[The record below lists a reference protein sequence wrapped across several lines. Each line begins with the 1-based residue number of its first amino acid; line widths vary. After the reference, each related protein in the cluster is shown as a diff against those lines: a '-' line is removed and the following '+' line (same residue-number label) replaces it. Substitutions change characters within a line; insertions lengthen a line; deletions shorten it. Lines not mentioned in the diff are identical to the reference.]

1 MSNST
6 LPPDSPAT
14 PSGASP
20 SPAPAAV
27 HRGHSAR
34 QQLGQPDPQL
44 VPTLHS
50 IDVSPFLDLMLG
62 IARERTIDGILRLT
76 KRTYRGKHV
85 VFGGLWI
92 VASQRITGTS
102 EHSKPGADRKL
113 RLMAYSG
120 MGRPRPS
127 LWRHPEGTYDLVPF
141 SDPLLGPCTAGE
153 PTFAASADEWQ
164 RPYWAVE
171 HGYHAYSAFPIMH
184 KDELLGVMAV
194 FYDRP
199 MTGEQADMLLMHRKM
214 HKIYADSLAAALA
227 NAAAFEEIQ
236 ALRRELEL
244 ENEHLRRAVRTA
256 HADDHIVGNSAAL
269 NKVMEQI
276 EVVAPTDATVLIL
289 GESGTGKEL
298 LAEAIHTR
306 SHRRTGPLVR
316 VNCSAIPHEL
326 FESEFFGHVKGSFTG
341 AVRDRTGRFLMADGG
356 TLFLDEV
363 GEIPLE
369 LQGKLLRVLQEG
381 TFEPIGDDRA
391 RKVDVR
397 IIAATNR
404 DLAADVDAGLFR
416 QDLYFRLSVFPIR
429 NPPLRERLDDIPV
442 LAHHFIANAS
452 RRLNIPEPK
461 LHYRHIQQ
469 LQAYDWPGN
478 VRELQNVIERALIM
492 SHSGRLDFS
501 QPEAG
506 SPVSTG
512 LAVTPAAAATTG
524 TPLPADSAIFTDAQ
538 MDELQR
544 ENLLR
549 ALTACNWRVQGA
561 GGAAELL
568 GIPPTTLQ
576 SRIRKFG
583 LKKPR

>member
-1 MSNST
+1 M
-6 LPPDSPAT
+6 PPTRSV
-14 PSGASP
+14 SKSASFD
-20 SPAPAAV
+20 
-27 HRGHSAR
+27 
-34 QQLGQPDPQL
+34 QDMQL

-62 IARERTIDGILRLT
+62 VARERTVDGILRLT
-76 KRTYRGKHV
+76 KRTYRGRHV

-92 VASQRITGTS
+92 VASQRITGTK
-102 EHSKPGADRKL
+102 EHQDPDADRKL
-113 RLMAYSG
+113 RLMAFSG
-120 MGRPRPS
+120 AGRPRPAT
-127 LWRHPEGTYDLVPF
+127 WRHADGTYDLVPF
-141 SDPLLGPCTAGE
+141 SNPLLGPAVQGE
-153 PTFAASADEWQ
+153 PALAASPAEWN
-164 RPYWAVE
+164 RPEWAVE

-199 MTGEQADMLLMHRKM
+199 MTGDMADMLRMHRKM

-236 ALRRELEL
+236 TLRRELEL

-256 HADDHIVGNSAAL
+256 HADDQIVGNAPAL
-269 NKVMEQI
+269 HKVMEQV
-276 EVVAPTDATVLIL
+276 EVVAPTDASVLIL

-298 LAEAIHTR
+298 LAEAIHKR

-391 RKVDVR
+391 RRVDVR

-404 DLAADVDAGLFR
+404 DLAANVEEGLFR
-416 QDLYFRLSVFPIR
+416 QDLFFRLSVFPIHT
-429 NPPLRERLDDIPV
+429 PPLRARLDDIPL
-442 LAHHFIANAS
+442 LAHQFIINAA
-452 RRLNIPEPK
+452 RRLGVPEPR

-469 LQAYDWPGN
+469 LQSYDWPGN
-478 VRELQNVIERALIM
+478 VRELQNVIERAVIM
-492 SHSGRLDFS
+492 SHNGGLDFS
-501 QPEAG
+501 HLGTLRVHPAHLMPHQTIGTTTQTTEAHMARPEAIY
-506 SPVSTG
+506 TEEQ
-512 LAVTPAAAATTG
+512 LET
-524 TPLPADSAIFTDAQ
+524 L
-538 MDELQR
+538 MR
-544 ENLLR
+544 ENTLR
-549 ALTACNWRVQGA
+549 ALEACNWQVQGD
-561 GGAAELL
+561 GGAAQML
-568 GIPPTTLQ
+568 GLKPTTLQ

-583 LKKPR
+583 LQKPLRPVPPTRWTV